1 MEIARVLLLVLVI
14 LSLGYTLFAIYQ
26 LKVAKSNCLDTKR
39 EKGLSDCGTGQS
51 VELDPS
57 VVVLHGSINL
67 RASVGSWVE
76 IDFCHSAGKVPKDSM
91 NEFCAHPLKLCTH
104 LSLQLLPYPR
114 SEEEVDAGSDEMR
127 RKLALFVHQIW
138 NGLMWQDGSS
148 FY

>member
-26 LKVAKSNCLDTKR
+26 LKVAKSNGLDTKR

-51 VELDPS
+51 VELGPS

-76 IDFCHSAGKVPKDSM
+76 IDFCHSGGKVPKDSM
-91 NEFCAHPLKLCTH
+91 NEFCAHPPTVVHAKEKLIRNDMDV
-104 LSLQLLPYPR
+104 LEPAFQERDPRYEKKPRRYFLGKSLP
-114 SEEEVDAGSDEMR
+114 
-127 RKLALFVHQIW
+127 
-138 NGLMWQDGSS
+138 
-148 FY
+148 